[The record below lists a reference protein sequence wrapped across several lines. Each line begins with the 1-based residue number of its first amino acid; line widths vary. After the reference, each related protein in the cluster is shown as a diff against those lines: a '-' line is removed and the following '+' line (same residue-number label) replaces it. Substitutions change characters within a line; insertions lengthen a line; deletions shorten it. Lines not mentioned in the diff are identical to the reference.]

1 MKGAGN
7 TLNRLNYE
15 PKEALALLVLKEDLT
30 NFIDFILVVVVAH
43 RRSLS
48 YKCTIIGRQ
57 PTAHTHKNWT
67 LLAPQEHQ
75 WQG

>member
-1 MKGAGN
+1 MKGVGD
-7 TLNRLNYE
+7 TLNRLNDE
-15 PKEALALLVLKEDLT
+15 PEEALALLAVKEDLT

-48 YKCTIIGRQ
+48 YKYTIIGRQ

-67 LLAPQEHQ
+67 LLAP
-75 WQG
+75 